1 MMLRRLA
8 IAGALLALAGSA
20 FAAGDAKAGKAKAQA
35 CIGCHGVNGVS
46 TNPTWPKLAGQHAN
60 YVAKQL
66 KDFKAGKRKDPLM
79 GGQVANLSPQDMDDL
94 AAYFAKQ
101 KVSLGGADAKLVA
114 EGKKIYHGGIKSKK
128 VAACMG
134 CHGPSGNGNPAA
146 KFPGLSG
153 QHAAYVAKTMQ
164 DFRSGTRSNDANK
177 MMRDIASRMSASDIK
192 AVAAYIQGLH

>member
-1 MMLRRLA
+1 MILRRLV
-8 IAGALLALAGSA
+8 IASALMVLAGSA
-20 FAAGDAKAGKAKAQA
+20 VAAGDVNAGKAKAQA

-66 KDFKAGKRKDPLM
+66 NDFKAGKRNDPLM

-101 KVSLGGADAKLVA
+101 KVSLGGADEKLVA

-134 CHGPSGNGNPAA
+134 CHGPSGSGNPAA

-177 MMRDIASRMSASDIK
+177 MMRDIASRMSASEIK